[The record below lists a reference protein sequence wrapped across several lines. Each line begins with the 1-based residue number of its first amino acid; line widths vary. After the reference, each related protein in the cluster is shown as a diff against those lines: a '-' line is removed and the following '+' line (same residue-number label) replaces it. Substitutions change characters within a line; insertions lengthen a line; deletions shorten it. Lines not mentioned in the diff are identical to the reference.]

1 MRKVDNSAPTIFDVA
16 RLAGVS
22 RGTVDRV
29 VYGRGRVS
37 EETKERVKQAIAQ
50 LGYSPNPNA
59 SSLASK
65 KEYRFAC
72 LIPSYSKGDYWEEI
86 YKGFIEAASSIQFAS
101 VSLDIHFYDQTDVL
115 SFCNECSEIIEN
127 PPSGVIM
134 NAVFKDA
141 VTEFAHQLESL
152 DIPYAFV
159 DNKIDELDYLIY
171 YGVDPYKSGA
181 LGAFLLTTR
190 CQVNDILLVRL
201 IRDSRQQADPNAP
214 RRHGWTDYILE
225 HFPGCN
231 IHTVFIHPDKPSET
245 LATLEN
251 FFLEHPDVKHVAM
264 TNSRVFLID
273 EFLEKHPDPERIVVG
288 FDDLKRNLASL
299 RKGNVEYLV
308 TRHIPQ
314 QSFKALNAFAE
325 CVIKG
330 ITPSRRN
337 NYVHMDILHRSNL
350 DDY

>member
-1 MRKVDNSAPTIFDVA
+1 MKQIDNSASTIFDVA

-37 EETKERVKQAIAQ
+37 AETKERVRKAIEQ
-50 LGYSPNPNA
+50 LGYVPNPNA

-72 LIPSYSKGDYWEEI
+72 LIPSYKEGDYWEEI
-86 YKGFIEAASSIQFAS
+86 YKGFIEAAESIQFAS
-101 VSLDIHFYDQTDVL
+101 VTLDIHFYDQTDVQ
-115 SFCNECSEIIEN
+115 SFRDECSEIIGN
-127 PPSGVIM
+127 LPAGVIT
-134 NAVFKDA
+134 NAVFKEA
-141 VTEFAHQLESL
+141 VIDFAKQLKSL
-152 DIPYAFV
+152 KVPYAFV
-159 DNKIDELDYLIY
+159 DNKIDELDYLMY

-190 CQVNDILLVRL
+190 CNVQEILLVRL
-201 IRDSRQQADPNAP
+201 IRDSKQKADPNAP
-214 RRHGWTDYILE
+214 RRHGWTDYIKG
-225 HFPGCN
+225 HFPDCN
-231 IHTVFIHPDKPSET
+231 IHTVFIHPDRPAET
-245 LATLEN
+245 MATLEQ

-273 EFLEKHPDPERIVVG
+273 DFLERHPDPKRIVVG

-299 RKGNVEYLV
+299 RKGNIEYLV

-314 QSFKALNAFAE
+314 QSFKLLNNFAE

-330 ITPSRRN
+330 SAPSRRN